1 LKPDRHFDT
10 ALSNRG
16 IVAAGVTTAMT
27 SNRAQA
33 TGNPDMPPSALRTVP
48 IPRILGVALV
58 ALLAGCAAS
67 AATGVASP
75 ARGAVS
81 ATDARNVNRVTWG
94 INTASLQQAGSA
106 GHAAWL
112 RDQLHPRPAVLPT
125 AVTLQLDA
133 MTITQQP
140 MEHLV
145 TGLDARRKAGDDLPT
160 EEQRTAARRDYQQ
173 ELARL
178 GREAMSRT
186 LLLALYS
193 PNQLQEQMTWFWAN
207 HFSVHMNKRMLRAM
221 VGDYESQ
228 AIRPHAL
235 GHFRDLLRATTHHPA
250 MLVYLDNAQ
259 NAASRINENHARE
272 LMELHTLGVD
282 GGYTQRDV
290 QELARIL
297 TGLGVNMSGEPARA
311 GRGREADYVRA
322 GLMEFNPNRHDHGDK
337 DFLGH
342 RIQARGMAEIDEAL
356 DLLARSPATAR
367 FVSGKI
373 AAYMLADQAGAA
385 VVGRM
390 TRTFI
395 ATDGDIAAVL
405 QTLFESPEYTASLGR
420 KFRDPMHYVVASV
433 RLAYNDT
440 VILNTGPMINWLRRM
455 GELPYGRQTPDG
467 YALDEAAWS
476 SPGQMATRFDVAKAI
491 GSGSAGL
498 FRSDEPQPRERP
510 AFPQLANLAFYQGL
524 QPSLRPATLQALEQ
538 AGSPQEWNTL
548 LLASP
553 EMMMR

>member
-1 LKPDRHFDT
+1 MTPACLRTT
-10 ALSNRG
+10 ARLSR
-16 IVAAGVTTAMT
+16 IAVMLVAASVG
-27 SNRAQA
+27 
-33 TGNPDMPPSALRTVP
+33 
-48 IPRILGVALV
+48 
-58 ALLAGCAAS
+58 GCAARATPS
-67 AATGVASP
+67 GADAAPRSHAPLSP
-75 ARGAVS
+75 AAVR
-81 ATDARNVNRVTWG
+81 DVNRVSWG
-94 INTASLQQAGSA
+94 INTASLKQAGTM

-112 RDQLHPRPAVLPT
+112 RDQLHPRPAVLPA
-125 AVTLQLDA
+125 AVGAQLDA
-133 MTITQQP
+133 MTIAQQP
-140 MEHLV
+140 MDQLV
-145 TGLDARRKAGDDLPT
+145 YGLEARRKAADALPA
-160 EEQRTAARRDYQQ
+160 EEERAAARRDYQQ

-207 HFSVHMNKRMLRAM
+207 HFNVHMNKRMLRAM
-221 VGDYESQ
+221 VGDYEER

-235 GHFRDLLRATTHHPA
+235 GHFRDLLRAAARHPA
-250 MLVYLDNAQ
+250 MLLYLDNAQ
-259 NAASRINENHARE
+259 NAAGRINENYARE
-272 LMELHTLGVD
+272 LLELHTLGVD
-282 GGYTQRDV
+282 GGYAQRDV

-297 TGLGVNMSGEPARA
+297 TGLGVNLSGEPPRA
-311 GRGREADYVRA
+311 GRGRQGEPVRA

-337 DFLGH
+337 DFLGR
-342 RIQARGMAEIDEAL
+342 RIQDRGLAEIDEAL

-373 AAYMLADQAGAA
+373 AAYMLADQPGAA
-385 VVGRM
+385 VVERM
-390 TRTFI
+390 ARTFA

-405 QTLFESPEYTASLGR
+405 QTLFESPDYAASLGR

-433 RLAYNDT
+433 RLAYNDS

-455 GELPYGRQTPDG
+455 GELPYGHQTPDG
-467 YALDEAAWS
+467 YALDEPAWS
-476 SPGQMATRFDVAKAI
+476 SPGQMATRFDIAKAI

-510 AFPQLANLAFYQGL
+510 AFPQLANPAFYQGL
-524 QPSLRPATLQALEQ
+524 QPTLRPATLQALEQ